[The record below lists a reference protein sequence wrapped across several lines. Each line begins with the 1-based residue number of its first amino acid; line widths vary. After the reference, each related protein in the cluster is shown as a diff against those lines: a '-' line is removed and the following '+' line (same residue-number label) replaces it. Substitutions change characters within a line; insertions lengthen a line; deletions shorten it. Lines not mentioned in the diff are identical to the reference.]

1 MLSCLTVFPFTHTHD
16 YSPSDSSPWLKFVSA
31 TLTFIHI
38 PAFYPLAASLSFI
51 IIPTVEF
58 AASLSFI
65 IILTVEILVRILFFT
80 SSNLSLAFWTCEY
93 HMTSLSSV
101 QNTPANNNLLGRRC
115 SSPLPYA
122 LLMLY
127 QDLIICRRVPYSILL
142 CNALASSTATVI
154 FLACWSDWIFIYS
167 LKLLTSECNKF
178 RFLILTFRILHDI
191 ALPVST
197 HPLSFTFWTM

>member
-38 PAFYPLAASLSFI
+38 PAFYPL
-51 IIPTVEF
+51 

-154 FLACWSDWIFIYS
+154 FLACWSDWIFI
-167 LKLLTSECNKF
+167 
-178 RFLILTFRILHDI
+178 
-191 ALPVST
+191 
-197 HPLSFTFWTM
+197 